1 MASLSPTPHTSVA
14 GTTPESSNKTD
25 LSQEGIS
32 QTGGLRRLA
41 SIAAMSLALTNSE
54 PARAQEGA
62 AIAPTT
68 PQPTYVVIRGADG
81 VERMYQEV
89 RVTPVQ
95 GAPVP
100 AAQAATPQPTPGTN
114 AALSIAVP
122 PATATLPNIIVPGA
136 ASAYQPPPSVNQSAQ
151 QGVMPVDPV
160 RQRMVEAQI
169 AERQQRYND
178 QMAIRGQREVER
190 LQRMEEQRVRQ
201 FHRERS
207 EKVGWLLDAVLPG
220 PKR

>member
-1 MASLSPTPHTSVA
+1 MASLSPTPNTAVA
-14 GTTPESSNKTD
+14 GATPESSRTTD
-25 LSQEGIS
+25 FSQQGIS

-41 SIAAMSLALTNSE
+41 SIAAVSLALSNGE
-54 PARAQEGA
+54 PAKAQEGTPST
-62 AIAPTT
+62 PTN
-68 PQPTYVVIRGADG
+68 PQPSYVVIRGADG
-81 VERMYQEV
+81 IERTYQEV
-89 RVTPVQ
+89 RVAPVQ
-95 GAPVP
+95 GASAP
-100 AAQAATPQPTPGTN
+100 ALQPATSQVSSTTNVAQ
-114 AALSIAVP
+114 SIPVP
-122 PATATLPNIIVPGA
+122 PATTILPNIVVPGA
-136 ASAYQPPPSVNQSAQ
+136 ASAYQPPPSVPQSVQHGA
-151 QGVMPVDPV
+151 MPVDPI

-178 QMAIRGQREVER
+178 QMAIRAQREAER

>member
-1 MASLSPTPHTSVA
+1 MASLSPTPNNSVA
-14 GTTPESSNKTD
+14 GANPETSHKAD

-41 SIAAMSLALTNSE
+41 SIAAVSLALTNSE
-54 PARAQEGA
+54 PAKAQEGTG
-62 AIAPTT
+62 IAPAI

-89 RVTPVQ
+89 RVAPVQ

-100 AAQAATPQPTPGTN
+100 AVQTATPQATSATN
-114 AALSIAVP
+114 GALSIPVP
-122 PATATLPNIIVPGA
+122 PATTMLPNIVVPGA
-136 ASAYQPPPSVNQSAQ
+136 ASAYQPPPPVTQSAQ
-151 QGVMPVDPV
+151 HGAMSIDPI

-178 QMAIRGQREVER
+178 QKAIRGQREAER

-207 EKVGWLLDAVLPG
+207 EKVGWFLDAVLPG
-220 PKR
+220 PKK